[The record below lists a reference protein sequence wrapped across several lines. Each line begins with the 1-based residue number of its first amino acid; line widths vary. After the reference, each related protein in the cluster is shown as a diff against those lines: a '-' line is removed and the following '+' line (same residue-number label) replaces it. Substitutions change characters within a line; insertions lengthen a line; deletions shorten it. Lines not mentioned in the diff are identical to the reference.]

1 MIVLDKYEEWQRA
14 IGRQA
19 TTRDTTRKILS
30 RFIDQ
35 SECPPD
41 QMTTDHV
48 IEFLANDSFSANTRY
63 AYHWHLKTFFDWLML
78 TKQRAD
84 SPMLGI
90 PSPRLRKR
98 PPRPVP
104 GDSIQSIL
112 DSAPTGRVRMMI
124 LLAALQG
131 LRVHEVAKIHSRD
144 VDLHDGTIE
153 VVGKGGKVAILPLHD
168 AVREA
173 IETEQMPA
181 KGYWFESSV
190 CHGKPIQP
198 ASVSKAVGKAMDKAG
213 IGGTPHAL
221 RHYFGTQLVRAGANL
236 RVVQELMR
244 HSSINTTQ
252 GYIEVQ
258 GSEMRAALSTLR
270 IAS

>member
-1 MIVLDKYEEWQRA
+1 MSTLDEYEKWQRA

-19 TTRDTTRKILS
+19 TTRDTTRKVIS
-30 RFIDQ
+30 RFLDQ
-35 SECPPD
+35 AGRTADEF
-41 QMTTDHV
+41 TTDDV
-48 IEFLANDSFSANTRY
+48 VNFLSNDEFSANTRY
-63 AYHWHLKTFFDWLML
+63 AYHWHLKSFCDWLIV

-84 SPMLGI
+84 NPLLGL

-104 GDSIQSIL
+104 GDSLPLIL
-112 DSAPTGRVRMMI
+112 RSAPTGKVRMMI

-144 VDLHDGTIE
+144 IDLHDGTIE
-153 VVGKGGKVAILPLHD
+153 IQGKGGKVAILPLHD
-168 AVREA
+168 DVREA
-173 IETEQMPA
+173 METEQMPS
-181 KGYWFESSV
+181 KGYWFES
-190 CHGKPIQP
+190 CKRPGKPIQP
-198 ASVSKAVGKAMDKAG
+198 ASVSKAVGKAMAKAG
-213 IGGTPHAL
+213 VSGTPHAL

-244 HSSINTTQ
+244 HTSINTTQ

-258 GSEMRAALSTLR
+258 ANEMRAALGTLR
-270 IAS
+270 LAA